1 MNKKRQNTAAF
12 RLSDSERQVLK
23 DRIKNSGMSSQEFLL
38 RSSLERPIMNV
49 EVFQALLV
57 ELRKQ
62 GTNLNQIAKACNSGR
77 QIDAAESAKAA
88 ARKIE
93 RTVQS
98 LRFFYEMESR
108 GVDLSRLKKA
118 CDESAANPSDQDK
131 KILEELKTV
140 WPYLKL

>member
-62 GTNLNQIAKACNSGR
+62 GTNLNQIARACNSGR
-77 QIDAAESAKAA
+77 QMDAAESAKAA

-131 KILEELKTV
+131 EILEELKAV
-140 WPYLKL
+140 WPFLKL

>member
-38 RSSLERPIMNV
+38 RSSLERPIMNID
-49 EVFQALLV
+49 VFQALLI

-62 GTNLNQIAKACNSGR
+62 GTNLNQIARACNSGH
-77 QIDAAESAKAA
+77 QIDAAESAKVAS
-88 ARKIE
+88 RKIE
-93 RTVQS
+93 KAVQA
-98 LRFFYEMESR
+98 LRFFYEMESQ
-108 GVDLSRLKKA
+108 GIDLSKLKKA
-118 CDESAANPSDQDK
+118 CESSAANPSDQDK
-131 KILEELKTV
+131 EILEELSAV

>member
-77 QIDAAESAKAA
+77 QMDAAESSY
-88 ARKIE
+88 IYFL
-93 RTVQS
+93 VS
-98 LRFFYEMESR
+98 
-108 GVDLSRLKKA
+108 
-118 CDESAANPSDQDK
+118 
-131 KILEELKTV
+131 
-140 WPYLKL
+140 